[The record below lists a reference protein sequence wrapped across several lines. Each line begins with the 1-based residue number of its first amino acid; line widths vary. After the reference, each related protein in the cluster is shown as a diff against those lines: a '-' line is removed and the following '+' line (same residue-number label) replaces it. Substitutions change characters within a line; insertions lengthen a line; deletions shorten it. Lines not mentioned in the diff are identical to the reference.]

1 MNTHLTDIEYYNKWL
16 NLAREIVLSKI
27 DIDKYAVFLYG
38 SMVNDP
44 LKAYDMDIGIIGKEK
59 VSFDT
64 IENIKEGLDE
74 SIVPFR
80 YDIIDFIDADE
91 EFKKYA
97 LMEIRIWNKPDYIEL
112 K

>member
-1 MNTHLTDIEYYNKWL
+1 MEK
-16 NLAREIVLSKI
+16 K
-27 DIDKYAVFLYG
+27 
-38 SMVNDP
+38 
-44 LKAYDMDIGIIGKEK
+44 K

-97 LMEIRIWNKPDYIEL
+97 LREIRIWNKPDYIEL